1 MRRPMV
7 IFLLDTAAD
16 MAPGGVV
23 RPAFLAGQITHRR
36 PRRVLEDFGQILA
49 QFASGR
55 APSDG
60 AAGPAEPADAGVAC
74 Q

>member
-1 MRRPMV
+1 MV
-7 IFLLDTAAD
+7 IFLLDTDAD

-49 QFASGR
+49 LLT
-55 APSDG
+55 
-60 AAGPAEPADAGVAC
+60 
-74 Q
+74 